1 MALPFACSV
10 VNPEEVT
17 MKTNVMMLA
26 VAAMLT
32 SVAASAVDKKTALLE
47 SGELKAVRPAAS
59 QAPGVS
65 GNSLYKVMPQLKA
78 VEDGAPVVGRVVS
91 RLGGRA
97 LVESVAPSRV
107 TNPEITPGAVV
118 QNTMTGELGYYSGN
132 LLVMLKDPAKSA
144 EVQKSFNLS
153 VVRVGGVESLVLYR
167 AAAGTDLRKLRTEL
181 LASGLVRE
189 ARLDLVEKR
198 NQPQ

>member
-1 MALPFACSV
+1 
-10 VNPEEVT
+10 